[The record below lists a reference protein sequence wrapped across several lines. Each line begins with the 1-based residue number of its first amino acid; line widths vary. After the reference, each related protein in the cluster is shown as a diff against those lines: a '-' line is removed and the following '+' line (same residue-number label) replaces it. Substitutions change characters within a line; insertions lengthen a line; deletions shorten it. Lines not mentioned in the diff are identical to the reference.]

1 VRIVVTGANGFVGA
15 QVVRALASHHDV
27 LAIDCL
33 RVRPWRFRPSEDG
46 LFKRDTTDLRDGTR
60 VARVLHDFRP
70 DATIHLAAM
79 HFIPEC
85 EHVPTEATSINVLGT
100 VNLLAACPPGCR
112 FVFAST
118 AAVYA
123 PLETAHDESS
133 AVGPLDVY
141 GLTKLHAEDF
151 VRYYTRRM
159 GLASVIVRLFNVIG
173 AGDTNPH
180 VVPEMMMQ
188 LRRGERTLRL
198 GNVHPRRDY
207 IHVADAAAGLIT
219 VALHRSVDG
228 ATDQTAIVNLGTG
241 SSYSVIEL
249 VEMLSGITGESITV
263 SIDPS
268 RVRPVDRP
276 LLVADNTKMRS
287 IFGWAP
293 RWPIDEALRSIW
305 QSAPSLQGVE

>member
-1 VRIVVTGANGFVGA
+1 
-15 QVVRALASHHDV
+15 
-27 LAIDCL
+27 
-33 RVRPWRFRPSEDG
+33 
-46 LFKRDTTDLRDGTR
+46 
-60 VARVLHDFRP
+60 
-70 DATIHLAAM
+70 M
-79 HFIPEC
+79 
-85 EHVPTEATSINVLGT
+85 LGT
-100 VNLLAACPPGCR
+100 VNLLTACPPACR

-188 LRRGERTLRL
+188 LRRGQRALRL

-207 IHVADAAAGLIT
+207 VHVADAAAGLTT

-228 ATDQTAIVNLGTG
+228 ATEQP
-241 SSYSVIEL
+241 
-249 VEMLSGITGESITV
+249 
-263 SIDPS
+263 PS
-268 RVRPVDRP
+268 
-276 LLVADNTKMRS
+276 
-287 IFGWAP
+287 
-293 RWPIDEALRSIW
+293 
-305 QSAPSLQGVE
+305 